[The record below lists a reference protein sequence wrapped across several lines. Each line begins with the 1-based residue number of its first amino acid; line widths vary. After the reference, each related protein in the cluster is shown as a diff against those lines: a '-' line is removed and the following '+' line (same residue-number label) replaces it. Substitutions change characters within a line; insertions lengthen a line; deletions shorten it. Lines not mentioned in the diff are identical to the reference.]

1 MRPFLKWAGNKYKIV
16 ARIQE
21 VLPTGKRLIE
31 PFAGSAAVFLNTD
44 YPSYLISDA
53 NHDLITLYQHVQ
65 SEGESFIEYARTF
78 FVPEN
83 NQEEMYYQF
92 RTDFNQSD
100 DPRQKSA
107 LFLYM
112 NKHGYNGL
120 CRYNRKGEYNVPF
133 GRYKKPYFPE
143 DELRYF
149 TEKSTSATFKHID
162 FVEAM
167 DAARPGDVVYC
178 DPPYVP
184 LSNTANFT
192 SYSAGGFGV
201 VEQQSLARMAEKL
214 ADRGVPVVISNHDTE
229 FVRAEYA
236 QAEFV
241 SFDVQRYISCNG
253 KNRGKAAELLA
264 IFSK

>member
-1 MRPFLKWAGNKYKIV
+1 MRPFLKWAGNKYQIV
-16 ARIQE
+16 ARIKE
-21 VLPTGKRLIE
+21 VLPSGKRLIE
-31 PFAGSAAVFLNTD
+31 PFAGSAAVFLNTEYD
-44 YPSYLISDA
+44 SYLISDA

-65 SEGESFIEYARTF
+65 REGDAFIEYARTF
-78 FVPEN
+78 FVQEN
-83 NQEEMYYQF
+83 NQEEAYYQF
-92 RTDFNQSD
+92 RTDFNQTD

-149 TEKSTSATFKHID
+149 FERAKTATFERTD

-167 DAARPGDVVYC
+167 DAAQPGDVVYC

-184 LSNTANFT
+184 LSKTSNFT

-201 VEQQSLARMAEKL
+201 TEQQTLARMAEKL
-214 ADRGVPVVISNHDTE
+214 ADRGVPVIISNHDTE
-229 FVRAEYA
+229 FVREEYA
-236 QAEFV
+236 KADFV